1 MKIILLEDIQNLGY
15 KDDVVEVKNGYGRN
29 YLIPQKKA
37 ILATE
42 SELKQL
48 AEKQKQ
54 QAQKMAKIKADAEAL
69 AAAITA
75 AGELTIAVKASEEG
89 KIYGSVGNIQIA
101 EALGAKGVEVERK
114 SIFVETIKALGSY
127 VAVAKLHREVSA
139 EISVNVVAESAE

>member
-1 MKIILLEDIQNLGY
+1 MKIILKEDIQNLGY
-15 KDDVVEVKNGYGRN
+15 KNDVVEVKNGYGRN

-48 AEKQKQ
+48 AEKLKQ
-54 QAQKMAKIKADAEAL
+54 QANKLAKIKADAEAL

-75 AGELTIAVKASEEG
+75 AGELTIAVKASEDG
-89 KIYGSVGNIQIA
+89 KIYGSVSNIQIA
-101 EALGAKGVEVERK
+101 EALEAKGVNVERK
-114 SIFVETIKALGSY
+114 SIAVETIKALGSY

-139 EISVNVVAESAE
+139 DISVNVVAE

>member
-29 YLIPQKKA
+29 YLISQKKA

-114 SIFVETIKALGSY
+114 SISVETIKALGSY

>member
-15 KDDVVEVKNGYGRN
+15 KDDVVEVKNGYGRK

-114 SIFVETIKALGSY
+114 SISVETIKALGSY

-139 EISVNVVAESAE
+139 EITVNVVAESAE

>member
-29 YLIPQKKA
+29 YLLPQKKA

-114 SIFVETIKALGSY
+114 SISVETIKALGSY

>member
-114 SIFVETIKALGSY
+114 SISVETIKALGSY